1 MGSRVR
7 CFVRLHGIIS
17 NRRATRSPLR
27 RVVIISCATSKL
39 LGIIIQPPC
48 PPKPSVVLSN
58 LTVFLLE
65 RRLLTRRICFGTR
78 AARCALFLFFNVV
91 LLLLYRPHIPH
102 HTTHHTQDTG
112 GDHTA
117 HRTSQMIPHHAP
129 HPTIWGAGA
138 AG

>member
-27 RVVIISCATSKL
+27 RVVIISCTTSKL

-65 RRLLTRRICFGTR
+65 RRLLTRGAFVLGLALR
-78 AARCALFLFFNVV
+78 AAHCFCFLTLYCCCCIALTS
-91 LLLLYRPHIPH
+91 HITP
-102 HTTHHTQDTG
+102 HTTHRTQEATTPHISHITNDT
-112 GDHTA
+112 
-117 HRTSQMIPHHAP
+117 AP